1 MIKTIITGA
10 VISQGYDNT
19 PALKFS
25 EKGDAVRF
33 RIGKKVYDPKED
45 DNHRWIN
52 LPVKAFGSL
61 CSRVKKMKL
70 QAGSYINLL
79 GRLDEEEWTDKAGE
93 KHTTMVLILDE
104 IEYCSGGGQK
114 KEPSEEAPQPMTSS
128 EPPQEEPSTFTGYKS
143 SLSPE
148 VYHLVVYDSGT
159 GSLLASVYD
168 RNTELIEQYTVHT
181 SARDGAALFFS
192 MMPKL
197 LEDQE
202 FKENFQA
209 YREQRKDGFPD
220 LPKAVTIAAILC
232 DNVYR
237 RVKDE
242 SCPAH
247 VKVRVDKSG
256 NLMRVS
262 RAQLDSGLYKPGT
275 VLAGEFTVFSNT
287 SGNRT
292 HRPAPVI
299 DHKDFVGKYELN
311 PSRKLN
317 AMEQT
322 LVPTLPEWYIIPQE
336 VVDICKHA
344 KLTTGKPTQMRNF
357 LLRGPAGT
365 GKTMGAKAIAAGL
378 GLPYMKY
385 TCSAGTEIFDFV
397 GMVFPNTEHST
408 GNAQLDQEREQLQ
421 AMGGVNYA
429 NVSKLLHLPDLDDMD
444 YDPAGVYQALTGVEN
459 QAATP
464 QDCMELVLEKVTEKV
479 RQLSVSVEGEASSQ
493 TYTYVETDFIKAL
506 KNGYL
511 VEIQE
516 PSTIL
521 QPGVL
526 VGLNSLLEQSG
537 TITLPTGEVI
547 RRHPDAVVVVTT
559 NVSYEGCRGMNQS
572 VVDRMSLVK
581 DIELPSPEVMA
592 QRVMAVTGAT
602 AEYKVA
608 QMVQV
613 VNDLADYCRKNGI
626 TDGTVGM
633 RSLIDWVTSAEI
645 SGDPYTAALDTI
657 ISKATADEEDR
668 EALITSV
675 LDPVFAPKRRKTA

>member
-1 MIKTIITGA
+1 MPTSLTNLFNFGRPLPKPFDKLPSKKVKGFASRYGGTEATLCASIIKAVHALCVCQNGGEGA
-10 VISQGYDNT
+10 V
-19 PALKFS
+19 
-25 EKGDAVRF
+25 
-33 RIGKKVYDPKED
+33 GK
-45 DNHRWIN
+45 I
-52 LPVKAFGSL
+52 
-61 CSRVKKMKL
+61 
-70 QAGSYINLL
+70 
-79 GRLDEEEWTDKAGE
+79 
-93 KHTTMVLILDE
+93 
-104 IEYCSGGGQK
+104 
-114 KEPSEEAPQPMTSS
+114 TSAMS
-128 EPPQEEPSTFTGYKS
+128 VAEYKS
-143 SLSPE
+143 SMGPDA
-148 VYHLVVYDSGT
+148 YHLVVYDSGT

-168 RNTELIEQYTVHT
+168 RNTELMEQYTVHA
-181 SARDGAALFFS
+181 SARDGAALFFA
-192 MMPKL
+192 MMPQL
-197 LEDQE
+197 LEDEEFQE
-202 FKENFQA
+202 QFQL
-209 YREQRKDGFPD
+209 YSEQFNNGFPD
-220 LPKAVTIAAILC
+220 LPKAAHAMAILC
-232 DNVYR
+232 GNAYR
-237 RVKDE
+237 RIKD
-242 SCPAH
+242 SACPTH
-247 VKVRVDKSG
+247 LKVNVDKSG

-262 RAQLDSGLYKPGT
+262 RAQLDSGLYQPT
-275 VLAGEFTVFSNT
+275 EVLAGEFTILTQNGEPMVHKPT
-287 SGNRT
+287 K
-292 HRPAPVI
+292 VI
-299 DHKDFVGKYELN
+299 DHKDFVGKYVLD

-322 LVPTLPEWYIIPQE
+322 LVPVLPEWYVIPQE
-336 VVDICKHA
+336 AVDICKHA
-344 KLTTGKPTQMRNF
+344 QLTTGKPTQMRNF

-385 TCSAGTEIFDFV
+385 TCSAGTEIYDFV

-429 NVSKLLHLPDLDDMD
+429 NVSNLLHLPGLDDMD

-479 RQLSVSVEGEASSQ
+479 CQLSAAPAESPGQ

-526 VGLNSLLEQSG
+526 VGLNSLLEQGG

-581 DIELPSPEVMA
+581 DIQLPTPEVMA

-602 AEYKVA
+602 DEYQVC

-633 RSLIDWVTSAEI
+633 RGLLDWVTSAEI

-668 EALITSV
+668 EALITSI

>member
-1 MIKTIITGA
+1 MMDMATSLTNLFNFSRPLPPPFDKLVSKKIEGAASQYGGTDATLCAA
-10 VISQGYDNT
+10 VIKAVNVLCGCVN
-19 PALKFS
+19 
-25 EKGDAVRF
+25 GDGEGA
-33 RIGKKVYDPKED
+33 
-45 DNHRWIN
+45 
-52 LPVKAFGSL
+52 
-61 CSRVKKMKL
+61 
-70 QAGSYINLL
+70 L
-79 GRLDEEEWTDKAGE
+79 GRISPTNSVAE
-93 KHTTMVLILDE
+93 
-104 IEYCSGGGQK
+104 
-114 KEPSEEAPQPMTSS
+114 
-128 EPPQEEPSTFTGYKS
+128 YKS
-143 SLSPE
+143 SMGPTA
-148 VYHLVVYDSGT
+148 YHLVVYDAAT
-159 GSLLASVYD
+159 GNFLASVYD
-168 RNTELIEQYTVHT
+168 SNTELIEHYTVNA

-192 MMPKL
+192 MMPQL
-197 LEDQE
+197 MEDKE
-202 FKENFQA
+202 FQENFQIYLEQ
-209 YREQRKDGFPD
+209 YRDSFSD
-220 LPKAVTIAAILC
+220 FSKAAHAMAILC
-232 DNVYR
+232 DNAYR
-237 RVKDE
+237 RIKD
-242 SCPAH
+242 SACPAH
-247 VKVRVDKSG
+247 LKVNVDKSG

-262 RAQLDSGLYKPGT
+262 RAQLDSGLYQPT
-275 VLAGEFTVFSNT
+275 EVLAGEFTIFTQNGKPVV
-287 SGNRT
+287 
-292 HRPAPVI
+292 HKPAKVI
-299 DHKDFVGKYELN
+299 DHKDFVGKYVLD
-311 PSRKLN
+311 PSRKLTP
-317 AMEQT
+317 AERAQ
-322 LVPTLPEWYIIPQE
+322 VPILPEWYIIPQE
-336 VVDICKHA
+336 AVDICKHA
-344 KLTTGKPTQMRNF
+344 QLTTGKPTQMRNF

-444 YDPAGVYQALTGVEN
+444 YDPAGVYLALTGVEN

-464 QDCMELVLEKVTEKV
+464 QDCMELVLDKVTEKV
-479 RQLSVSVEGEASSQ
+479 RQLSVSVEGETSSQ
-493 TYTYVETDFIKAL
+493 NYTYVETDFIKAL

-581 DIELPSPEVMA
+581 DIQLPTPEVMA

-602 AEYKVA
+602 DEYKVA

-645 SGDPYTAALDTI
+645 SGNPYTSAMDTI
-657 ISKATADEEDR
+657 ISKATTDEVDR
-668 EALITSV
+668 ANMVTTV
-675 LDPVFAPKRRKTA
+675 LDPVYAPKKRKTA

>member
-1 MIKTIITGA
+1 MTNLFNFGRPLPEPFEKLPNKKVKGTASKYGGLEATLCASVLKGVNAFCACVNGTGQGA
-10 VISQGYDNT
+10 VGN
-19 PALKFS
+19 
-25 EKGDAVRF
+25 
-33 RIGKKVYDPKED
+33 
-45 DNHRWIN
+45 
-52 LPVKAFGSL
+52 
-61 CSRVKKMKL
+61 
-70 QAGSYINLL
+70 
-79 GRLDEEEWTDKAGE
+79 
-93 KHTTMVLILDE
+93 
-104 IEYCSGGGQK
+104 IEGQRYVA
-114 KEPSEEAPQPMTSS
+114 E
-128 EPPQEEPSTFTGYKS
+128 YKS
-143 SLSPE
+143 SMGADT
-148 VYHLVVYDSGT
+148 YHLVVYDAST
-159 GSLLASVYD
+159 GNFLASVYD
-168 RNTELIEQYTVHT
+168 RDTELMEQYTAHP
-181 SARDGAALFFS
+181 SARDGAALFFA

-220 LPKAVTIAAILC
+220 LPKAVTVAAILC

-262 RAQLDSGLYKPGT
+262 RTQLDSGLYKPGT

-287 SGNRT
+287 SGNHTR
-292 HRPAPVI
+292 RPTPVI
-299 DHKDFVGKYELN
+299 EHKDFVGKYPLT
-311 PSRKLN
+311 PGRKLS
-317 AMEQT
+317 AGEQA
-322 LVPTLPEWYIIPQE
+322 LVPALPEWYVIPPE
-336 VVDICKHA
+336 VVDICRHA
-344 KLTTGKPTQMRNF
+344 NLTTGKPAQMRNF

-385 TCSAGTEIFDFV
+385 TCSAGTEIYDFV
-397 GMVFPNTEHST
+397 GMVFPDTEHST
-408 GNAQLDQEREQLQ
+408 GDAQLDQEREQLRSL
-421 AMGGVNYA
+421 GGMTYE
-429 NVSKLLHLPDLDDMD
+429 NVSKLLHLPDLEDMD

-459 QAATP
+459 QAATA
-464 QDCMELVLEKVTEKV
+464 QDCMALVLEKVTEKV
-479 RQLSVSVEGEASSQ
+479 RQLSAAPAETSGQ

-506 KNGYL
+506 KNGY
-511 VEIQE
+511 VAEIQE

-526 VGLNSLLEQSG
+526 VGLNSLLEQEG

-559 NVSYEGCRGMNQS
+559 NVSYEGCRALNQS

-592 QRVMAVTGAT
+592 QRVMAATGAED
-602 AEYKVA
+602 EYQVA

-613 VNDLADYCRKNGI
+613 VCDMADFCRKNGVM
-626 TDGTVGM
+626 DGAVGM
-633 RSLIDWVTSAEI
+633 RSLLDWVLSAQI
-645 SGDPYTAALDTI
+645 SGDPYTSALDTVV
-657 ISKATADEEDR
+657 SKATADPEDR

-675 LDPVFAPKRRKTA
+675 LDPVFAPRRRKTA

>member
-1 MIKTIITGA
+1 MMGMATSLTNLFNFGKPLPKPFDKLPSKKLKGVASKYGGVEATLCAPVIKAVHALCACQNGGEGA
-10 VISQGYDNT
+10 V
-19 PALKFS
+19 
-25 EKGDAVRF
+25 
-33 RIGKKVYDPKED
+33 GK
-45 DNHRWIN
+45 I
-52 LPVKAFGSL
+52 
-61 CSRVKKMKL
+61 
-70 QAGSYINLL
+70 
-79 GRLDEEEWTDKAGE
+79 
-93 KHTTMVLILDE
+93 
-104 IEYCSGGGQK
+104 
-114 KEPSEEAPQPMTSS
+114 TSAMS
-128 EPPQEEPSTFTGYKS
+128 VAEYKS
-143 SLSPE
+143 SMGPDA
-148 VYHLVVYDSGT
+148 YHLVVYDSGT

-168 RNTELIEQYTVHT
+168 RNTELMEQYTAHA
-181 SARDGAALFFS
+181 SARDGAALFFA

-197 LEDQE
+197 LEDEEFRENWKAYQE
-202 FKENFQA
+202 QFTN
-209 YREQRKDGFPD
+209 GFPD
-220 LPKAVTIAAILC
+220 LPKATHAMAILC
-232 DNVYR
+232 DNAYR
-237 RVKDE
+237 RIKDDA
-242 SCPAH
+242 CPAH
-247 VKVRVDKSG
+247 LKVNVDKSG

-262 RAQLDSGLYKPGT
+262 RAQLDSGLYQPT
-275 VLAGEFTVFSNT
+275 EVLAGEFTIFTQNGKSVV
-287 SGNRT
+287 
-292 HRPAPVI
+292 HKPVKVI
-299 DHKDFVGKYELN
+299 DHKDFVGKYTLD
-311 PSRKLN
+311 PSRKLT
-317 AMEQT
+317 AAERA
-322 LVPTLPEWYIIPQE
+322 LVPVLPEWYVIPQE
-336 VVDICKHA
+336 AVDICKHA
-344 KLTTGKPTQMRNF
+344 QLTTGKPTQMRNF

-397 GMVFPNTEHST
+397 GMVFPNTEGVST

-429 NVSKLLHLPDLDDMD
+429 NVSNLLHLPGLDDMD

-479 RQLSVSVEGEASSQ
+479 CQLSAAPAESPGQ

-526 VGLNSLLEQSG
+526 VGLNSLLEQGG

-602 AEYKVA
+602 DEYQVA

-633 RSLIDWVTSAEI
+633 RSLLDWVTSAEV

-675 LDPVFAPKRRKTA
+675 LDPVFAPKRLKTA

>member
-1 MIKTIITGA
+1 MPTSLTNLFNFGRPLPEPFDKLPSKKLKGVASKYGGVEATLCAPVIKALHALCACQNGGEGA
-10 VISQGYDNT
+10 V
-19 PALKFS
+19 
-25 EKGDAVRF
+25 
-33 RIGKKVYDPKED
+33 GK
-45 DNHRWIN
+45 I
-52 LPVKAFGSL
+52 
-61 CSRVKKMKL
+61 
-70 QAGSYINLL
+70 
-79 GRLDEEEWTDKAGE
+79 
-93 KHTTMVLILDE
+93 
-104 IEYCSGGGQK
+104 
-114 KEPSEEAPQPMTSS
+114 TSVMS
-128 EPPQEEPSTFTGYKS
+128 VAEYKS
-143 SLSPE
+143 SMGPDA
-148 VYHLVVYDSGT
+148 YHLVVYDSGT

-168 RNTELIEQYTVHT
+168 KNTELMEQYTVHA
-181 SARDGAALFFS
+181 SARDGAALFFA
-192 MMPKL
+192 MMPQL
-197 LEDQE
+197 LADEEFQE
-202 FKENFQA
+202 QFRL
-209 YREQRKDGFPD
+209 YLEQFTNGFPD
-220 LPKAVTIAAILC
+220 LPKATHTMAILC

-237 RVKDE
+237 RIKD
-242 SCPAH
+242 SACPAH
-247 VKVRVDKSG
+247 LKVNVDKSG

-262 RAQLDSGLYKPGT
+262 RAQLDSGLYQPT
-275 VLAGEFTVFSNT
+275 EVLAGEFTIFTQNGKPVV
-287 SGNRT
+287 
-292 HRPAPVI
+292 HKPAKAI
-299 DHKDFVGKYELN
+299 DHKDFVGKYVLD

-322 LVPTLPEWYIIPQE
+322 LVPKLPEWYIIPQE
-336 VVDICKHA
+336 AVDICKHA
-344 KLTTGKPTQMRNF
+344 QLTTGKPTQMRNF

-408 GNAQLDQEREQLQ
+408 GNAQLDQEREQLRSL
-421 AMGGVNYA
+421 GGMTYE
-429 NVSKLLHLPDLDDMD
+429 NVSKLLHLPDLEDMD
-444 YDPAGVYQALTGVEN
+444 YDPAGVYQSLTGVEN
-459 QAATP
+459 QAATA
-464 QDCMELVLEKVTEKV
+464 QDCMALVLEKVTEKV
-479 RQLSVSVEGEASSQ
+479 RQLSAAPAETSGQ

-506 KNGYL
+506 KNGY
-511 VEIQE
+511 VAEIQE

-559 NVSYEGCRGMNQS
+559 NVSYEGCRTLNQS

-581 DIELPSPEVMA
+581 DIQLPSPEVMA

-602 AEYKVA
+602 DEYKVA

-645 SGDPYTAALDTI
+645 SGNPYTAALDTI

>member
-1 MIKTIITGA
+1 MPTSLTNLFNFGRPLPKPFDKLPSKKVKGFASRYGGTEATLCASIIKAVHALCVCQNGGEGA
-10 VISQGYDNT
+10 V
-19 PALKFS
+19 
-25 EKGDAVRF
+25 
-33 RIGKKVYDPKED
+33 GK
-45 DNHRWIN
+45 I
-52 LPVKAFGSL
+52 
-61 CSRVKKMKL
+61 
-70 QAGSYINLL
+70 
-79 GRLDEEEWTDKAGE
+79 
-93 KHTTMVLILDE
+93 
-104 IEYCSGGGQK
+104 
-114 KEPSEEAPQPMTSS
+114 TSAMS
-128 EPPQEEPSTFTGYKS
+128 VAEYKS
-143 SLSPE
+143 SMGPDA
-148 VYHLVVYDSGT
+148 YHLVVYDSGT

-168 RNTELIEQYTVHT
+168 RNTELMEQYTVHA
-181 SARDGAALFFS
+181 SARDGAALFFA
-192 MMPKL
+192 MMPQL
-197 LEDQE
+197 LEDEEFRENWKAYQE
-202 FKENFQA
+202 QFTN
-209 YREQRKDGFPD
+209 GFSD
-220 LPKAVTIAAILC
+220 LPKATHNMAILC
-232 DNVYR
+232 DNAYR
-237 RVKDE
+237 RIKD
-242 SCPAH
+242 SACPAH
-247 VKVRVDKSG
+247 LKVNVDKSG

-262 RAQLDSGLYKPGT
+262 RAQLDSGLYQPT
-275 VLAGEFTVFSNT
+275 EVLAGEFTIFTQNGEPMVHKPT
-287 SGNRT
+287 K
-292 HRPAPVI
+292 VI
-299 DHKDFVGKYELN
+299 DHKDFIGQYVLN
-311 PSRKLN
+311 PSRVLSP
-317 AMEQT
+317 AERSQ
-322 LVPTLPEWYIIPQE
+322 VPVLPEWYVIPQE
-336 VVDICKHA
+336 AVDICKHA
-344 KLTTGKPTQMRNF
+344 QLTTGKPTQMRNF

-429 NVSKLLHLPDLDDMD
+429 NVSKLLHLPDLDDLD
-444 YDPAGVYQALTGVEN
+444 YDPAGAYLALTGEEN
-459 QAATP
+459 QNATA

-479 RQLSVSVEGEASSQ
+479 RQLSATPMESPGQ

-526 VGLNSLLEQSG
+526 VGLNSLLEQGG

-581 DIELPSPEVMA
+581 DIQLPSPEVMA

-602 AEYKVA
+602 DEYQVA

-633 RSLIDWVTSAEI
+633 RSLLDWVTSAEV

-675 LDPVFAPKRRKTA
+675 LDPVFAPKRLKTA

>member
-1 MIKTIITGA
+1 M
-10 VISQGYDNT
+10 
-19 PALKFS
+19 
-25 EKGDAVRF
+25 
-33 RIGKKVYDPKED
+33 
-45 DNHRWIN
+45 W
-52 LPVKAFGSL
+52 
-61 CSRVKKMKL
+61 
-70 QAGSYINLL
+70 
-79 GRLDEEEWTDKAGE
+79 
-93 KHTTMVLILDE
+93 
-104 IEYCSGGGQK
+104 
-114 KEPSEEAPQPMTSS
+114 
-128 EPPQEEPSTFTGYKS
+128 
-143 SLSPE
+143 
-148 VYHLVVYDSGT
+148 
-159 GSLLASVYD
+159 
-168 RNTELIEQYTVHT
+168 
-181 SARDGAALFFS
+181 
-192 MMPKL
+192 
-197 LEDQE
+197 
-202 FKENFQA
+202 EN
-209 YREQRKDGFPD
+209 
-220 LPKAVTIAAILC
+220 IA
-232 DNVYR
+232 
-237 RVKDE
+237 
-242 SCPAH
+242 
-247 VKVRVDKSG
+247 
-256 NLMRVS
+256 
-262 RAQLDSGLYKPGT
+262 
-275 VLAGEFTVFSNT
+275 
-287 SGNRT
+287 
-292 HRPAPVI
+292 
-299 DHKDFVGKYELN
+299 LN
-311 PSRKLN
+311 PRPQADRLESS
-317 AMEQT
+317 AQ
-322 LVPTLPEWYIIPQE
+322 VPALPEWYVIPQE
-336 VVDICKHA
+336 AVDICKHA
-344 KLTTGKPTQMRNF
+344 QLTTGKPTQMRNF

-464 QDCMELVLEKVTEKV
+464 QDCMELVLEKVTKKV
-479 RQLSVSVEGEASSQ
+479 RQLSLSVEREASGQ

-526 VGLNSLLEQSG
+526 VGLNSLLEQGG

-559 NVSYEGCRGMNQS
+559 NVSYEGCRTLNQS

-581 DIELPSPEVMA
+581 DIQLPTPEVMA
-592 QRVMAVTGAT
+592 QRVMAVTGAED
-602 AEYKVA
+602 EYQVCR
-608 QMVQV
+608 MVQV

-626 TDGTVGM
+626 TDGAVGM
-633 RSLIDWVTSAEI
+633 RGLIDWVTSAEI

>member
-1 MIKTIITGA
+1 MATSMTNLFNFGRPLPEPFEKLPNKKVKGTASKYGGLEATLCASVLKGVNAFCACVNGTGQGA
-10 VISQGYDNT
+10 VG
-19 PALKFS
+19 
-25 EKGDAVRF
+25 
-33 RIGKKVYDPKED
+33 
-45 DNHRWIN
+45 H
-52 LPVKAFGSL
+52 
-61 CSRVKKMKL
+61 
-70 QAGSYINLL
+70 
-79 GRLDEEEWTDKAGE
+79 
-93 KHTTMVLILDE
+93 
-104 IEYCSGGGQK
+104 IEGQRYVA
-114 KEPSEEAPQPMTSS
+114 E
-128 EPPQEEPSTFTGYKS
+128 YKS
-143 SLSPE
+143 SMGADT
-148 VYHLVVYDSGT
+148 YHLVVYDAST
-159 GSLLASVYD
+159 GNFLASVYD
-168 RNTELIEQYTVHT
+168 RDTELMEQYTSHP
-181 SARDGAALFFS
+181 SARDGAALFFA

-220 LPKAVTIAAILC
+220 LPKAVTAAAILC
-232 DNVYR
+232 DNAYR

-262 RAQLDSGLYKPGT
+262 CTQLDSGLYKPGT
-275 VLAGEFTVFSNT
+275 VLAGEFTIFT
-287 SGNRT
+287 QSGKAT
-292 HRPAPVI
+292 VHKPAKVI
-299 DHKDFVGKYELN
+299 DHKDFVGKYPLT
-311 PSRKLN
+311 PGRKLSTG
-317 AMEQT
+317 EQA
-322 LVPTLPEWYIIPQE
+322 LVPALPEWYVIPPE

-344 KLTTGKPTQMRNF
+344 KLTTGKPAQMRNF

-365 GKTMGAKAIAAGL
+365 GKTMEAKAIAAGL

-408 GNAQLDQEREQLQ
+408 GDAQLDQEREQLRSL
-421 AMGGVNYA
+421 GGMTYE
-429 NVSKLLHLPDLDDMD
+429 NVSKLLNLPDLEDMD
-444 YDPAGVYQALTGVEN
+444 YDPAGVYQSLTGVEN
-459 QAATP
+459 QAATA
-464 QDCMELVLEKVTEKV
+464 QDCMALVLEKVTEKV
-479 RQLSVSVEGEASSQ
+479 RRLSATPTESSVQ

-526 VGLNSLLEQSG
+526 VGLNSLLEQEG

-559 NVSYEGCRGMNQS
+559 NVSYEGCRALNQS

-592 QRVMAVTGAT
+592 QRVMAATGAED
-602 AEYKVA
+602 EYQVA

-613 VNDLADYCRKNGI
+613 VCDMADFCRKNGVM
-626 TDGTVGM
+626 DGAVGM
-633 RSLIDWVTSAEI
+633 RSLLDWVLSAQI
-645 SGDPYTAALDTI
+645 SGDPYTSALDTVV
-657 ISKATADEEDR
+657 SKATADPEDR

-675 LDPVFAPKRRKTA
+675 LDPVFAPRRRKTA